1 MNHSAGEI
9 VNVNGFTTN
18 HIENG
23 WSVVMRWA
31 RKRAGGRLPLHS
43 DRSMWRI
50 VEVCVAGVPVA
61 KDRVTWAQF
70 GLWQHEVCPTG
81 CILADSA
88 SLLSNVG
95 PVNSVDYVVAG
106 FVCIRIPVRPRIA
119 IVCRVEKALGLHSQ
133 ICPLVHRCSHT

>member
-1 MNHSAGEI
+1 MPGEI

-23 WSVVMRWA
+23 WSIVKRWV

-43 DRSMWRI
+43 DRSMWRSVLQEYQWRKI
-50 VEVCVAGVPVA
+50 VSRGHSL
-61 KDRVTWAQF
+61 DFGNTWY
-70 GLWQHEVCPTG
+70 VPTG

-95 PVNSVDYVVAG
+95 PVNAVDSVVAG
-106 FVCIRIPVRPRIA
+106 FVCIRIPFRPRIA

-133 ICPLVHRCSHT
+133 ICPLVLRCSHT